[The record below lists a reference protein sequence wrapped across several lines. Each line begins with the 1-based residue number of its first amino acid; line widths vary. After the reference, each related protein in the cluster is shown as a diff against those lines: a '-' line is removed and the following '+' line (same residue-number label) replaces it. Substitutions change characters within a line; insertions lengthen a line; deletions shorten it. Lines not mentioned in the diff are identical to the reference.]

1 MALWRTR
8 TLTAYQKEQIAEE
21 QEVQEEMS
29 MAADHGSVPNFE
41 DAKLSKVYNA
51 ELPISVQGLMEM
63 FDGGKLEHK
72 VMEKSG
78 CHNYITTPWDPV
90 KPGVCERHLSYRFNR
105 HVSIFGGEVTCTQ
118 QKSPLASGEGWI
130 VNEVMSLHDVPFDDH
145 FRVHFRYEIEKS
157 PLAHNACKYAIYIG
171 ISWLKSTKFQQ
182 RITQNI
188 TEKFTHRLKEMI
200 ELVEREILFATQQDT
215 SV

>member
-51 ELPISVQGLMEM
+51 ELPISVSSHFASQPESSYDIACDNAFFSVAVIDNLQVQGLMEM

-145 FRVHFRYEIEKS
+145 FRVR
-157 PLAHNACKYAIYIG
+157 AIIFPPPD
-171 ISWLKSTKFQQ
+171 I
-182 RITQNI
+182 
-188 TEKFTHRLKEMI
+188 
-200 ELVEREILFATQQDT
+200 
-215 SV
+215 

>member
-8 TLTAYQKEQIAEE
+8 TLTTYQKEQIAEE
-21 QEVQEEMS
+21 QQVQEEMS
-29 MAADHGSVPNFE
+29 TAADRGSVPNFE
-41 DAKLSKVYNA
+41 DAKMSKVYNA
-51 ELPISVQGLMEM
+51 ELPISVSSHFASQPESSYDIACDNAFFSVVVIDNLQVKALMEM
-63 FDGGKLEHK
+63 FDGGKLEHQ

-130 VNEVMSLHDVPFDDH
+130 VNEGMSLHDVPFDDH
-145 FRVHFRYEIEKS
+145 FRVCEIIFS
-157 PLAHNACKYAIYIG
+157 PPDI
-171 ISWLKSTKFQQ
+171 
-182 RITQNI
+182 
-188 TEKFTHRLKEMI
+188 
-200 ELVEREILFATQQDT
+200 
-215 SV
+215 